1 MVSLEST
8 AKAVVGSYCLLFGPL
23 LLLLDASAST
33 TSGAFPSESMGLGKR
48 VDFAKPPEEMILA
61 AMLSKL
67 FLLSTPSVA
76 LNETFRL
83 FELRGPLLALTG
95 NDKSMIDSS
104 RLMLKAL

>member
-1 MVSLEST
+1 MASLEST
-8 AKAVVGSYCLLFGPL
+8 AMAVFGSYCSLFGPWL
-23 LLLLDASAST
+23 ILLDASAST
-33 TSGAFPSESMGLGKR
+33 TSGAFPSELMGLGNR

-67 FLLSTPSVA
+67 LLPSTPSAA

-95 NDKSMIDSS
+95 KDKSMIDSS